1 LRSPAAGN
9 AKVVPILEV
18 VPRPTPAERY
28 DAAVE
33 VKVDEALAVDAAT
46 IEDWVAPRQAWELT
60 LREGTDFDR
69 PNNVEAMLLFV
80 IGEQTSSLTFRLDQI
95 DRVED
100 EGQELVLIFEER
112 DGIAK
117 LARLTANGLGVELF
131 HILTFT

>member
-1 LRSPAAGN
+1 LGGPDAGN
-9 AKVVPILEV
+9 ATGMPTIEV

-33 VKVDEALAVDAAT
+33 VNVDEALIVHAAT

-60 LREGTDFDR
+60 LREGTDFNR
-69 PNNVEAMLLFV
+69 PNNVEAMLLFAS
-80 IGEQTSSLTFRLDQI
+80 GEQTSSLIFRLDQL

-117 LARLTANGLGVELF
+117 VARLTANGLDVELF

>member
-1 LRSPAAGN
+1 
-9 AKVVPILEV
+9 VPVLDA

-33 VKVDEALAVDAAT
+33 VQVDEALTVHAAT
-46 IEDWVAPRQAWELT
+46 IEDWVAPRQPWELT

-80 IGEQTSSLTFRLDQI
+80 IGEQTSSLTFRLDQL

-100 EGQELVLIFEER
+100 VGQELILIFEER

-117 LARLTANGLGVELF
+117 AARLIANGLDVELF
-131 HILTFT
+131 HLLTFT

>member
-1 LRSPAAGN
+1 VA
-9 AKVVPILEV
+9 ILEV

-33 VKVDEALAVDAAT
+33 IEVDEALTVHAAT

-69 PNNVEAMLLFV
+69 ANNVEAVVLFAM
-80 IGEQTSSLTFRLDQI
+80 GEQASSLAFRLDQLGAVH
-95 DRVED
+95 DQGE
-100 EGQELVLIFEER
+100 ELVLFFEER
-112 DGIAK
+112 DGIVKA
-117 LARLTANGLGVELF
+117 ARLTANGLDIELF

>member
-1 LRSPAAGN
+1 MA
-9 AKVVPILEV
+9 ILEV
-18 VPRPTPAERY
+18 LPRPTPAERY

-33 VKVDEALAVDAAT
+33 IEVDEALTVHAAS

-69 PNNVEAMLLFV
+69 PNNVEAMLMFV
-80 IGEQTSSLTFRLDQI
+80 AGEQTSSLIFRLDQL

-100 EGQELVLIFEER
+100 MGEELVLILEER
-112 DGIAK
+112 NGIAK
-117 LARLTANGLGVELF
+117 AARLTATGLDVELF

>member
-1 LRSPAAGN
+1 LDRGTRGN
-9 AKVVPILEV
+9 GASMAILEV

-33 VKVDEALAVDAAT
+33 VEVDEALTVHAAT
-46 IEDWVAPRQAWELT
+46 IEDWVAPRQPWELT

-69 PNNVEAMLLFV
+69 PNNVEAMLMFA
-80 IGEQTSSLTFRLDQI
+80 IGEQTSSLIFRLDQL

-100 EGQELVLIFEER
+100 EGQQLVLILEER

-117 LARLTANGLGVELF
+117 VARLTANGLDIELF

>member
-1 LRSPAAGN
+1 MPT
-9 AKVVPILEV
+9 IEV

-33 VKVDEALAVDAAT
+33 VKVDEALVVHAAT

-69 PNNVEAMLLFV
+69 PNNVEGMLLFA
-80 IGEQTSSLTFRLDQI
+80 IGEQISSLIFRLDQL

-117 LARLTANGLGVELF
+117 VTRLTANGLDIELF

>member
-1 LRSPAAGN
+1 
-9 AKVVPILEV
+9 VVAILEV

-33 VKVDEALAVDAAT
+33 VEVDESLIVQAAA

-69 PNNVEAMLLFV
+69 PNNVEATLMFV
-80 IGEQTSSLTFRLDQI
+80 IGEQTSSLTFRLDQL
-95 DRVED
+95 DSVDDAGE
-100 EGQELVLIFEER
+100 ELVLVFEEK

-117 LARLTANGLGVELF
+117 VARLTGNGLDLELF

>member
-1 LRSPAAGN
+1 MA
-9 AKVVPILEV
+9 ILEV

-33 VKVDEALAVDAAT
+33 VEVDEALSVLAAT

-69 PNNVEAMLLFV
+69 PNNVEAILMFV
-80 IGEQTSSLTFRLDQI
+80 AGEQTSSLTFRLDQL
-95 DRVED
+95 DTATDTGE
-100 EGQELVLIFEER
+100 ELVLVLEER

-117 LARLTANGLGVELF
+117 AARLTSNGLDVELF
-131 HILTFT
+131 HILTYT